1 MSKGSRLAACAALC
15 LAACAP
21 RKHDLGVT
29 TDAAILPRVTE
40 DAAPP
45 IDLGPPPCVPGGTSA
60 DEPATVGCT
69 PARPGRIVVSGDH
82 IYWTLQGSGAVLARA
97 PLTGGG
103 PEPLVFDD
111 SGTFGLV
118 VDGTFATY
126 AVPGLGRI
134 MRVPVAGGTPV
145 ALATGLDQPRSLA
158 TDGASLF
165 WTQGVGQGKIM
176 KLDLTPGAKPIALC
190 DGLAQPRA
198 IAVQGGVVYWTDITD
213 GTILSTPDH
222 LTVSADAGSADAADA
237 GADAADAG
245 ADAAADAHATAE
257 AKAAADTDA
266 IADAH
271 ADAADA
277 DARSNLPPPTVLASG
292 LKIPTDLLLVG
303 GFAYAPDQNGHIRR
317 VPLAGGPLE
326 TVADVDGAPYGV
338 ATDGT
343 LIYWTKI
350 GTDGG
355 LFSAPLGGGAITPI
369 VGGQIDPHFIAVTPE
384 QIYWGTWGTYPA
396 IHRLTR

>member
-1 MSKGSRLAACAALC
+1 MSTGSRLAACAALC

-29 TDAAILPRVTE
+29 TDAAIVPRVTE
-40 DAAPP
+40 DAAMP
-45 IDLGPPPCVPGGTSA
+45 IDLGPPCVPGGTRA

-69 PARPGRIVVSGDH
+69 AARPGRIVVSGDH
-82 IYWTLQGSGAVLARA
+82 VYWTLQGSGAVLVRA
-97 PLTGGG
+97 LLTGGG

-111 SGTFGLV
+111 ASTFGLV
-118 VDGTFATY
+118 VDGTFAFY

-158 TDGASLF
+158 TDGASLY

-176 KLDLTPGAKPIALC
+176 KLDLTPGAKPITLS

-198 IAVQGGVVYWTDITD
+198 IAVQDGVVYWTDITD
-213 GTILSTPDH
+213 GTLLSTPDH
-222 LTVSADAGSADAADA
+222 LTASADAGSADAADA
-237 GADAADAG
+237 GADV
-245 ADAAADAHATAE
+245 
-257 AKAAADTDA
+257 
-266 IADAH
+266 
-271 ADAADA
+271 AADA
-277 DARSNLPPPTVLASG
+277 DATADASAAADADAADGDAHSTLPPPTVLASG
-292 LKIPTDLLLVG
+292 LKVPTDLLLVA
-303 GFAYAPDQNGHIRR
+303 GFAYLPDQNGHIRR
-317 VPLAGGPLE
+317 VALAGGALE
-326 TVADVDGAPYGV
+326 TIADVDGAPYGV
-338 ATDGT
+338 ATDGA

-350 GTDGG
+350 GVDGG

-369 VGGQIDPHFIAVTPE
+369 IGGQIDPHFIAVTPE

>member
-1 MSKGSRLAACAALC
+1 MFKGSRLAACAALC

-29 TDAAILPRVTE
+29 TDAATVPPVTE
-40 DAAPP
+40 DAAMPV
-45 IDLGPPPCVPGGTSA
+45 DLGPPCVPGGTRA
-60 DEPATVGCT
+60 DQPAIVGCT
-69 PARPGRIVVSGDH
+69 LARPGRIVVSGDH
-82 IYWTLQGSGAVLARA
+82 VYWTLQGSGAVLVRA

-103 PEPLVFDD
+103 PEPLVYDN

-134 MRVPVAGGTPV
+134 MRVPVSGGAPV

-158 TDGASLF
+158 TDGASLY

-176 KLDLTPGAKPIALC
+176 RLDLTPGAKPIALC
-190 DGLAQPRA
+190 DGQAQPRA

-237 GADAADAG
+237 GADAA
-245 ADAAADAHATAE
+245 AAADATA
-257 AKAAADTDA
+257 DVDA
-266 IADAH
+266 S
-271 ADAADA
+271 ADA
-277 DARSNLPPPTVLASG
+277 DARSNLPPPTLLASG
-292 LKIPTDLLLVG
+292 LKVPTDLLLVG
-303 GFAYAPDQNGHIRR
+303 DFAYAPDQNGHIRR

-338 ATDGT
+338 ATDGA

-350 GTDGG
+350 GVDGG
-355 LFSAPLGGGAITPI
+355 LFSTPLGGGAITSI

>member
-29 TDAAILPRVTE
+29 TDAAIVPRVTE
-40 DAAPP
+40 DAAMP
-45 IDLGPPPCVPGGTSA
+45 IDLGPPCVPGGTSA

-82 IYWTLQGSGAVLARA
+82 VYWTLQGSGAVLVRA

-111 SGTFGLV
+111 AGTFGLV

-126 AVPGLGRI
+126 VVPGLGRI

-158 TDGASLF
+158 TDGASLY

-213 GTILSTPDH
+213 GTLLSTPDH
-222 LTVSADAGSADAADA
+222 LTVSPDAAAADAVDASVDADAADDVA
-237 GADAADAG
+237 ADADAMADASAAADADADAAD
-245 ADAAADAHATAE
+245 
-257 AKAAADTDA
+257 
-266 IADAH
+266 
-271 ADAADA
+271 ADA

-292 LKIPTDLLLVG
+292 LKIPTDLVLVA
-303 GFAYAPDQNGHIRR
+303 GFAYVPDQNGYIRR
-317 VPLAGGPLE
+317 VALVGGALE
-326 TVADVDGAPYGV
+326 TIADVDGAPYGV

-350 GTDGG
+350 GVDGG

-369 VGGQIDPHFIAVTPE
+369 VGGQIDPHFVAVTPE

>member
-1 MSKGSRLAACAALC
+1 
-15 LAACAP
+15 
-21 RKHDLGVT
+21 
-29 TDAAILPRVTE
+29 VTE
-40 DAAPP
+40 DAAMP
-45 IDLGPPPCVPGGTSA
+45 IDLGAPCVPGGTQA

-69 PARPGRIVVSGDH
+69 AARPGRIVVSGDH
-82 IYWTLQGSGAVLARA
+82 VYWTLQGSGAVLVRA

-134 MRVPVAGGTPV
+134 MRVPIAGGTPV

-158 TDGASLF
+158 TDGASLY

-176 KLDLTPGAKPIALC
+176 KLDLEPGAKPIALS

-222 LTVSADAGSADAADA
+222 LTVFADAGSADAADA
-237 GADAADAG
+237 GADATAD
-245 ADAAADAHATAE
+245 
-257 AKAAADTDA
+257 ADTDA
-266 IADAH
+266 DDPDVADTADAS
-271 ADAADA
+271 ADANAAVDADADADA

-303 GFAYAPDQNGHIRR
+303 SFAYAPDQNGHIRR

-355 LFSAPLGGGAITPI
+355 LFSAPLGGGAITSI